1 MSRLTLTHSL
11 VLTAAT
17 LTICLAPIRAHAAG
31 CQASHDAYNKM
42 LKASP
47 RLVQKDTGAVN
58 VTKVLGDITADVG
71 WEETCKDLRDEA
83 VDGEAAVVYSDNF
96 TGKAAKTEGQ
106 IWISKKTGLV
116 LRQEVDVDLG
126 AKGKGHQSIRF
137 DYSKK

>member
-1 MSRLTLTHSL
+1 MSRFTLFHTL
-11 VLTAAT
+11 VLTSAT
-17 LTICLAPIRAHAAG
+17 LTICLAPIQAHAAG
-31 CQASHDAYNKM
+31 CHEAHDAYNKM

-58 VTKVLGDITADVG
+58 VTKTLGDITAGGG
-71 WEETCKDLRDEA
+71 WEETCKYLRDEA
-83 VDGEAAVVYSDNF
+83 VEGEAAAVYSDNF
-96 TGKAAKTEGQ
+96 IGKAAKTEGQ

-116 LRQEVDVDLG
+116 LRQEGDVDLG

>member
-31 CQASHDAYNKM
+31 CQASHDAYSKM

-58 VTKVLGDITADVG
+58 VTKVLGDITAGGD
-71 WEETCKDLRDEA
+71 WEETCKYLRDEA

-116 LRQEVDVDLG
+116 LRQEGDVDLG

-137 DYSKK
+137 DYSEK

>member
-1 MSRLTLTHSL
+1 MSRITLTRSL

-17 LTICLAPIRAHAAG
+17 LTLCLTPIRAHAAG
-31 CQASHDAYNKM
+31 CNAAHDAYNKM

-58 VTKVLGDITADVG
+58 VTKVLGDITAGGD
-71 WEETCKDLRDEA
+71 WEETCAYLRDEA
-83 VDGEAAVVYSDNF
+83 VDGEAAAVYSDNF

>member
-17 LTICLAPIRAHAAG
+17 LTICLAPIRAQATG
-31 CQASHDAYNKM
+31 CNASHDAYSKM

-58 VTKVLGDITADVG
+58 VTKVLGDITAGGD
-71 WEETCKDLRDEA
+71 WEETCKYLRDEA
-83 VDGEAAVVYSDNF
+83 ADGEAAVVYSDNF

-106 IWISKKTGLV
+106 IWVSKKTGLV

>member
-1 MSRLTLTHSL
+1 MSRLTLFHSL

-17 LTICLAPIRAHAAG
+17 LTMCLAPIRVHAAD
-31 CQASHDAYNKM
+31 CQASHDAYSKM

-47 RLVQKDTGAVN
+47 RLVQKNTGAVN
-58 VTKVLGDITADVG
+58 VTKVLGDITGGGD
-71 WEETCKDLRDEA
+71 WEETCKYLRDEV
-83 VDGEAAVVYSDNF
+83 VDSEAAAVYSDNF
-96 TGKAAKTEGQ
+96 IGKAAKTEGQ

>member
-1 MSRLTLTHSL
+1 
-11 VLTAAT
+11 
-17 LTICLAPIRAHAAG
+17 
-31 CQASHDAYNKM
+31 M

-58 VTKVLGDITADVG
+58 VTKVLGDITAGGD
-71 WEETCKDLRDEA
+71 WEETCKYLRDEA
-83 VDGEAAVVYSDNF
+83 VDGEATVVYSDNF
-96 TGKAAKTEGQ
+96 ISKAAKTEGQ

-116 LRQEVDVDLG
+116 LRQEGDVDLG

>member
-1 MSRLTLTHSL
+1 
-11 VLTAAT
+11 
-17 LTICLAPIRAHAAG
+17 
-31 CQASHDAYNKM
+31 M

-58 VTKVLGDITADVG
+58 VTKVLGDITAGGD
-71 WEETCKDLRDEA
+71 WEETCTYLRDEA
-83 VDGEAAVVYSDNF
+83 VDGEAAAVYSDNF
-96 TGKAAKTEGQ
+96 TGKAAKAEGQ

-116 LRQEVDVDLG
+116 LRQEEDVDLG